1 MSSCFF
7 IDSILNSLPSHL
19 STVQVIRNRYGNEVV
34 KPMRKFKKLDFK
46 YQKVF
51 LDLDFLDNSIRND
64 VAPKFIQFRV
74 ANKDL
79 RNSSTYRQC

>member
-1 MSSCFF
+1 M
-7 IDSILNSLPSHL
+7 
-19 STVQVIRNRYGNEVV
+19 IRNRYGNEVV
-34 KPMRKFKKLDFK
+34 KLMRKFEKLDFR

>member
-1 MSSCFF
+1 M
-7 IDSILNSLPSHL
+7 
-19 STVQVIRNRYGNEVV
+19 IRNRYGNEVV

>member
-1 MSSCFF
+1 M
-7 IDSILNSLPSHL
+7 
-19 STVQVIRNRYGNEVV
+19 IRNRYGNEVV
-34 KPMRKFKKLDFK
+34 KLMRKFEKLDFR

-51 LDLDFLDNSIRND
+51 LDLDFVDNSIRND

>member
-1 MSSCFF
+1 M
-7 IDSILNSLPSHL
+7 
-19 STVQVIRNRYGNEVV
+19 IRNRYGNEVV
-34 KPMRKFKKLDFK
+34 KLMRKFEKLDFR

-74 ANKDL
+74 ANKDF

>member
-1 MSSCFF
+1 M
-7 IDSILNSLPSHL
+7 
-19 STVQVIRNRYGNEVV
+19 IRNRYGNEVV
-34 KPMRKFKKLDFK
+34 KLMQKFEKLDFR